1 MDCEGAQSREAG
13 SSSRRSEQ
21 QLSSMVAALALDT
34 VECSNPRPRPTT
46 SFVQHH
52 MLVDSMPREYRHLQT
67 LAHCACC
74 NAGLDSIFH
83 DYAFL
88 TVSRREQVQVVS
100 DFSKTWAG

>member
-1 MDCEGAQSREAG
+1 
-13 SSSRRSEQ
+13 
-21 QLSSMVAALALDT
+21 
-34 VECSNPRPRPTT
+34 
-46 SFVQHH
+46 

-88 TVSRREQVQVVS
+88 TVSRREFPGYKF
-100 DFSKTWAG
+100 DFLMLQPSRQHGDRLRPSTSELQITDRDSVN

>member
-1 MDCEGAQSREAG
+1 
-13 SSSRRSEQ
+13 
-21 QLSSMVAALALDT
+21 MVAALALDT

-100 DFSKTWAG
+100 DFSKIWAG